1 MAFPKPATGSGGRDF
16 EPLSAGLH
24 YARCFALVD
33 LGLQNEEYQGK
44 SKQTHKIAFGFEFPD
59 EKVTFEREGKEITA
73 PKILW
78 TMPYTYSLGTKARLR
93 KLIESWTGKTITPDQ
108 ETTADLTKLIGRP
121 AQISIIH
128 KSAADGKVYANIN
141 NDIAL
146 PATAEQQSR
155 AQKERPFHE
164 TFVYSTEEP
173 QVHYER
179 LPKHLKAKVDARIIA
194 GQSRAGQESQAE
206 DEFSDDI
213 PF

>member
-16 EPLSAGLH
+16 EPLSPGLH

-44 SKQTHKIAFGFEFPD
+44 AKQTHKIVFGFEFPD
-59 EKVTFEREGKEITA
+59 ELVTFERDGKEVVA

-78 TMPYTYSLGTKARLR
+78 TMAYTYSLGSKARLR

-108 ETTADLTKLIGRP
+108 ETTADLTKLVGRP

-128 KSAADGKVYANIN
+128 KPGKDGKVFANIN

-146 PATAEQQSR
+146 PATAEQQAR
-155 AQKERPFHE
+155 AQKEKLFHDAL
-164 TFVYSTEEP
+164 VYSTEEP
-173 QVHYER
+173 QVHYAK
-179 LPKHLKAKVDARIIA
+179 LPKFLKAKVDARVIA
-194 GQSRAGQESQAE
+194 GQNKAGQESQAR
-206 DEFSDDI
+206 DEFDDSI